1 MTAALRLEATSSATE
16 IILALET
23 AQRRPDAVLRQAGS
37 RAGEIAPAV
46 IDVVEKATDGVYLM
60 PKQRNLLF
68 WGIHVLAAARRTEL
82 YRPLLRLLRQ
92 CPDDDV
98 DRLLGDATTQ
108 TIGGIVI
115 SVCDGD
121 PGPLLEAC
129 ADQNVDAFVRWNL
142 LTGLA
147 RLAFDGVIAREVAVE
162 FFDRFEREPLAEP
175 DDPAWQGW
183 QDAISLLGLEEMR
196 ERLRADW
203 DNDRILQDEGD
214 LKHVENQLTL
224 AQNLAPGDS
233 SLFVRGGVVPID
245 DPVAALAWLSTE
257 EETAARKSAKNGAG
271 GLDPAAAIALDDGE
285 IEWLDGF
292 LTRKQDPD
300 APVGLES
307 IEQVDGFFCAL
318 VAGPEGASA
327 DEFIPVIWSKDGLTD
342 AGTRPKYDSDEQR
355 EYVETLLNR
364 HWHTILLRLE
374 RDYQHPPVL
383 DRRWAGS
390 EADYWA
396 YGFLRGVA
404 ARASA
409 WGQRARE
416 EDIASF
422 LSGIFAIA
430 TDPEEFPDQVV
441 KLAERAK
448 LLKVLPMALVHL
460 HCLWRG
466 RPSPYRLRRR
476 SETITGPRIARKIG
490 RNDPCPCGS
499 GQKYKRCCGL
509 STSEPIEW

>member
-1 MTAALRLEATSSATE
+1 MTAALRLEATSSAAE
-16 IILALET
+16 IILALES
-23 AQRRPDAVLRQAGS
+23 AQWRPDAVLRQASG

-46 IDVVEKATDGVYLM
+46 IDVVEKAADRVYLM

-92 CPDDDV
+92 CPEDDLDQ
-98 DRLLGDATTQ
+98 LLGNATTE
-108 TIGGIVI
+108 TIGRIVI

-129 ADQNVDAFVRWNL
+129 SDQNVDAFVRWNL
-142 LTGLA
+142 LTALA
-147 RLAFDGVIAREVAVE
+147 FLTFDGVIAREVAVE

-175 DDPAWQGW
+175 NDPAWQGW

-203 DNDRILQDEGD
+203 ENDRILQDEGD
-214 LKHVENQLTL
+214 REYIENQITL

-233 SLFVRGGVVPID
+233 SLFVREGVTAID
-245 DPVAALAWLSTE
+245 DPVTALAWLPIE
-257 EETAARKSAKNGAG
+257 EETQTRKSAKNRAG
-271 GLDPAAAIALDDGE
+271 RLDPAAAIALDDSE

-292 LTRKQDPD
+292 LARKQNPD
-300 APVGLES
+300 APMALES
-307 IEQVDGFFCAL
+307 IEEVDGFFCAL
-318 VAGPEGASA
+318 LAGPEDASA
-327 DEFIPVIWSKDGLTD
+327 DEFIPIIWSKDGLTND
-342 AGTRPKYDSDEQR
+342 GTRPRYDSNEQA
-355 EYVETLLNR
+355 EYVESLLKR
-364 HWHTILLRLE
+364 HWQTISLQLD
-374 RDYQHPPVL
+374 RDYPHPPVL
-383 DRRWAGS
+383 ERLWVESA
-390 EADYWA
+390 ADYWA
-396 YGFLRGVA
+396 VGFVRGVT

-409 WGQRARE
+409 WGHRSRE
-416 EDIASF
+416 QDIASF
-422 LSGIFAIA
+422 LGGILAIA
-430 TDPEEFPDQVV
+430 TDPEESPDQVL
-441 KLAERAK
+441 KSAERAK
-448 LLKVLPMALVHL
+448 FLKILPMALVHL

-509 STSEPIEW
+509 STSEIIEW

>member
-1 MTAALRLEATSSATE
+1 MTAALRLEATHSAAE
-16 IILALET
+16 IILALES
-23 AQRRPDAVLRQAGS
+23 AQWRPDTVLRQAGN
-37 RAGEIAPAV
+37 RAGEIVPAV
-46 IDVVEKATDGVYLM
+46 IDAVEKAADGVYLT

-82 YRPLLRLLRQ
+82 YRPLLELLRR
-92 CPDDDV
+92 CPEDDV
-98 DRLLGDATTQ
+98 DQLLGNATTE
-108 TIGGIVI
+108 TIGRIVI

-142 LTGLA
+142 LTALA
-147 RLAFDGVIAREVAVE
+147 RLAFDGVIAREVAVG
-162 FFDRFEREPLAEP
+162 FFDRFACEPLAEP

-214 LKHVENQLTL
+214 REYVENQLTL

-233 SLFVRGGVVPID
+233 SLFVREGVVPID
-245 DPVAALAWLSTE
+245 DPVAALAWLPT

-292 LTRKQDPD
+292 LARKQDPD
-300 APVGLES
+300 APVALES

-318 VAGPEGASA
+318 IAGPEGASV
-327 DEFIPVIWSKDGLTD
+327 DELIPIIWSKDGLTD
-342 AGTRPKYDSDEQR
+342 DGTRPKYDNEEQA
-355 EYVETLLNR
+355 EYVKTLLNR
-364 HWHTILLRLE
+364 HWHTISLRLE
-374 RDYQHPPVL
+374 RDYPHPLVL
-383 DRRWAGS
+383 GRPWAES

-396 YGFLRGVA
+396 CGFLRGVA
-404 ARASA
+404 VRASA
-409 WGQRARE
+409 WGQRSRE

-422 LSGIFAIA
+422 LGGILAIA
-430 TDPEEFPDQVV
+430 SDPEEFPDQMV
-441 KLAERAK
+441 KPAERAK

-476 SETITGPRIARKIG
+476 SETISGPRIARKVG
-490 RNDPCPCGS
+490 RNHPCPCGS
-499 GQKYKRCCGL
+499 GRKYKRCCGL
-509 STSEPIEW
+509 STSETIEW